1 MTSDGPGARRQP
13 RGDADGTRPG
23 ASISGILLTLMTD
36 NSHYRRPAAAGTAP
50 AGEPAAVPA
59 RLTPGPARPARAG
72 RALPGWLLAAGGGCF
87 AVSAGLL
94 LALTRAHPRFMWGM
108 IDLRVYLLGG
118 SLLRHGGDPY
128 GATFAHSNLQFIYPP
143 VAAAFF
149 ALISGIKL
157 HYLRLATEAASIGS
171 LVAVAWL
178 TWGMLGY
185 RRGAGRLGAALLV
198 AAVALWTEPVQQTLD
213 FGQVNLVLMLLV
225 LADLSQPDRR
235 WLKGAG
241 VGLAAGIKL
250 TPLVFIPYLL
260 LTRRYRAAAVAAG
273 TFALTVGGS
282 LLAFPRAA
290 DRYWLG
296 GLFWNEQHAV
306 NPVYV
311 GNQSLYGALAR
322 LLGSAAGVQPYW
334 LLAALAAGIAGLL
347 VAARASRAGLELT
360 GILACALT
368 SLLISPI
375 SWSHHWVWLVPALTA
390 LADWA
395 ARRWRA
401 GLRWAPALAVTL
413 LTALYLAYP
422 LKATP
427 RGVRGPT
434 IPEGLI
440 WTLPPQAIQ
449 GAGLDPA
456 QQVTGSLY
464 VLAGLAA
471 LAVLA
476 VVLRHRARKL
486 PGTLLCSPAAEQA

>member
-1 MTSDGPGARRQP
+1 
-13 RGDADGTRPG
+13 
-23 ASISGILLTLMTD
+23 MTD
-36 NSHYRRPAAAGTAP
+36 NSQFPRPLAAEAAPTAVAAGP
-50 AGEPAAVPA
+50 GGLA
-59 RLTPGPARPARAG
+59 RGAAG
-72 RALPGWLLAAGGGCF
+72 RALPGWLPAVGGGAF

-128 GATFAHSNLQFIYPP
+128 GAAFAQSNLKFIYPP

-149 ALISGIKL
+149 ALLTGIRL
-157 HYLRLATEAASIGS
+157 HYLRIATEAASIGS
-171 LVAVAWL
+171 LVAAAWL

-185 RRGAGRLGAALLV
+185 RRGAARLGAALLV

-213 FGQVNLVLMLLV
+213 FGQINLVLMLLI
-225 LADLSQPDRR
+225 LADLSRPDRR

-250 TPLVFIPYLL
+250 TPLLFIPYLL

-282 LLAFPRAA
+282 LLFFPKAA
-290 DRYWLG
+290 DRYWLS
-296 GLFWNEQHAV
+296 GLFWNEARAV

-334 LLAALAAGIAGLL
+334 LLAALPVGIAGLL
-347 VAARASRAGLELT
+347 VAVRASRAGLELT
-360 GILACALT
+360 GVLTCALT

-375 SWSHHWVWLVPALTA
+375 SWSHHWVWIVPALTA

-401 GLRWAPALAVTL
+401 AGPRWAGGPITL
-413 LTALYLAYP
+413 LVTALYLAYP

-427 RGVRGPT
+427 RGARGPA
-434 IPEGLI
+434 IPEGVI
-440 WTLPPQAIQ
+440 WTLPQSAVQ
-449 GAGLDPA
+449 GAGLDGA
-456 QQVTGSLY
+456 QQVIGSLY
-464 VLAGLAA
+464 VLAGLAGLA
-471 LAVLA
+471 LLAVMLH
-476 VVLRHRARKL
+476 RRARERPASL
-486 PGTLLCSPAAEQA
+486 P